1 MHHLRAHRPSPAL
14 VISILALVIAVGG
27 VASATIP
34 GANGTIHACH
44 AADGALRVID
54 PSAGGICQTG
64 EEPLHWNSGAAF
76 AAFGHHTGGAK
87 ASNGAECTL
96 GQVLLSASPIHNA
109 DGLPADGQLLHIQK
123 HQALFALLG
132 TTYGGD
138 GKTTFALPDLRL
150 QAPNHMTYSICDEGR
165 FPQRR

>member
-1 MHHLRAHRPSPAL
+1 MHHVRAHRPTPAL

-44 AADGALRVID
+44 AAQGALRVID
-54 PSAGGICQTG
+54 PSAGGKCVAG
-64 EEPLHWNSGAAF
+64 EEPLQWNSG
-76 AAFGHHTGGAK
+76 AAFGHHTGTAK

-96 GQVLLSASPIHNA
+96 GQVLLSASPVHNA

-123 HQALFALLG
+123 HTALFALLG

-138 GKTTFALPDLRL
+138 GKTTFALPDLR
-150 QAPNHMTYSICDEGR
+150 QEAPNQMTYSICDEGR